1 MNLERTNL
9 LPRHRIR
16 SSHRNYFI
24 RLGVI
29 TVSCGILVI
38 VVHGIFLIPAY
49 IYLVQRTGA
58 ESSQLL
64 HLKDSL
70 SSTGAQS
77 VQNQLDTLQGE
88 ATYLQGLG
96 TAPSVST
103 SIQSVLGV
111 SRPGV
116 RLSGFVYTA
125 PRNGTAGTLEV
136 SGIAATREQ
145 LRSFTQTLGAL
156 PFVTGTDLPI
166 SVYAQESKIPF
177 TITLTG
183 TFKP

>member
-1 MNLERTNL
+1 

-125 PRNGTAGTLEV
+125 PRNGTA
-136 SGIAATREQ
+136 AATREQ